1 MPTVQTN
8 VPDQLLQQAQLFVQK
23 GWIPNIDALIT
34 DAMRRYL
41 DSHRDLMTEQLIRED
56 IDWGLDG
63 QD

>member
-8 VPDQLLQQAQLFVQK
+8 IPDQLLQQAQLFVQT
-23 GWIPNIDALIT
+23 GWTPTIDALIT